1 MHVGRLWRHWEGW
14 TLYKDDLIRALDP
27 VEFSRHIGIA
37 PDPWQAE
44 VLRFEGKR
52 LLLNCSRQSG
62 KSTTTATKALHTGL
76 YRPKSLILLVSPS
89 LRQSQE
95 LFRKVKE
102 GYIAL
107 EDKPALLEDNKLSMT
122 FANNSRIVSLPGDQ
136 ATVRGYSGVTM
147 ILEDEAAQVRDEFYQ
162 AILPMLIIND
172 GTFIAMSTP
181 YGKRGHFFQ
190 EWIEGGGEWKR
201 IEITADK
208 CPRITEEQLDLQRR
222 SLGDMF
228 FRQEFLCE
236 FVETEDMTFKYDLIH
251 RAFDEN
257 VQPLF

>member
-1 MHVGRLWRHWEGW
+1 M
-14 TLYKDDLIRALDP
+14 RALDP
-27 VEFSRHIGIA
+27 VEFSRYIGID

-44 VLRFEGKR
+44 VLRYEGKR

-76 YRPKSLILLVSPS
+76 YRPRSLILLVSPS

-95 LFRKVKE
+95 LFRKVKD
-102 GYIAL
+102 GYNAMQ
-107 EDKPALLEDNKLSMT
+107 DRPALLEDNKLSMT
-122 FANNSRIVSLPGDQ
+122 FANNSRIISLPGDQ

-172 GTFIAMSTP
+172 GTFVAMSTP
-181 YGKRGHFFQ
+181 FGKRGHFFE
-190 EWIEGGGEWKR
+190 EWSAGGAEWKK
-201 IEITADK
+201 IEITADM
-208 CPRITEEQLDLQRR
+208 CPRITEEQLEAQRR

-228 FRQEFLCE
+228 FRQEFCCE
-236 FVETEDMTFKYDLIH
+236 FVDTEDQTFKYDLIQ